1 MLDVTNMT
9 YQKEKIVELD
19 ESRRQIGIQVI
30 EGGKLNIGFSSYTTT
45 LQLNTSESDD
55 KKTLVNVK
63 VSYEYEMEDNT
74 MPSKQITSI
83 LAFISAI
90 ESYLLNII
98 GSN

>member
-63 VSYEYEMEDNT
+63 VSYEYEIEDNT

>member
-74 MPSKQITSI
+74 MPSKQMTSI
-83 LAFISAI
+83 LAFITAI
-90 ESYLLNII
+90 ESYLLNVA
-98 GSN
+98 SN